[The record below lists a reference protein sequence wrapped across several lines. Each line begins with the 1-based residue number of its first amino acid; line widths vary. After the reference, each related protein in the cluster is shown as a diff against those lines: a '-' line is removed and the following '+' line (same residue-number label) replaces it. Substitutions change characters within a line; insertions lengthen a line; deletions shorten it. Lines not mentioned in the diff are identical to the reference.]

1 MRCTYLSILFIWQ
14 LSVVSCLA
22 QMDEINERWHAEDY
36 EAVVKMGMAC
46 AELDSTNTECKES
59 VALASYKLGDFKMSK
74 EVFLEVLGQDSIHKI
89 ALQNLA
95 RIYEL
100 EENVP
105 KAIRCYNDLVKQDT
119 TNAIYYRKLGQLY
132 AKAEFNIDAFD
143 QFQKAYAINPKDF
156 FTVKG
161 MVEIHLADE
170 EFQEADELL
179 DTALAY
185 DSTNIQLILMSA
197 RSSYIQKEFL
207 ETVEG
212 LERLHGKLDL
222 NNYYSK
228 MLGFSYLQID
238 SIDRSIL
245 YLTKSLV
252 NEKNPEYAL
261 YYLAI
266 AHEEKEEYEQAIV
279 YYEKAKQAGISK
291 QIDNYYRSLGR
302 LYKENNDLSAAIKN
316 YEKAYEHSK
325 DPLLLFLLAQATDE
339 YYKDKKVAI
348 RYYRKFEKSEH
359 PNAEYKAYARQRRIY
374 LKEQMHL
381 MNSNE

>member
-1 MRCTYLSILFIWQ
+1 MRYASLIIYISFQLSIF
-14 LSVVSCLA
+14 SCFA
-22 QMDEINERWHAEDY
+22 QMEIINERWLAEDY
-36 EAVVKMGMAC
+36 LGVIAAGTRCLES
-46 AELDSTNTECKES
+46 DSINQYCQER
-59 VALASYKLGDFKMSK
+59 VALASYKLGDFKTSK
-74 EVFLEVLGQDSIHKI
+74 ESFLKILDQDSIHKI
-89 ALQNLA
+89 SLENLA
-95 RIYEL
+95 KIYEL
-100 EENVP
+100 EENIP

-132 AKAEFNIDAFD
+132 VKGEFIIDAFD
-143 QFQKAYAINPKDF
+143 QFQKAYAINAKDF
-156 FTVKG
+156 YTIKG
-161 MVEIHLADE
+161 MAEIHLANE
-170 EFQEADELL
+170 EFKEADELIKTSL
-179 DTALAY
+179 SY

-197 RSSYIQKEFL
+197 RSAYIQKEYQ
-207 ETVEG
+207 ETVEK
-212 LERLHGKLDL
+212 LEKLRGKLDL

-238 SIDRSIL
+238 SLDRSIL
-245 YLTKSLV
+245 YLTKSLI

-266 AHEEKEEYEQAIV
+266 AHEEKEEYDRAID

-291 QIDNYYRSLGR
+291 QVDNYYRSLGR
-302 LYKENNDLSAAIKN
+302 LYKQERELSEAIKN

-325 DPLLLFLLAQATDE
+325 DDLLLYLLAQATDE
-339 YYKDKKVAI
+339 YYKDKSVAV
-348 RYYRKFEKSEH
+348 RYYRKFEKSDY